1 MADRWIIGDLYTG
14 DLLYEIMEPM
24 KDCKWSNKLKGHS
37 LSLSLSPGSRLQ
49 KLVGEGIRAQVRWP
63 YYVAAMNETGLI
75 EAAGIIGAHTLEED
89 AWSFDVAPFTDYLSK
104 RLVTPEEQ
112 DPDSNPV
119 HIFKGSTW
127 RYCLNAALQSM
138 SVRPDSDRNLI
149 PPLKLHDASGDPE
162 AGPVQL
168 EADPYD
174 FCTMTDMIDQVN
186 KRSDVEAIVLPV
198 WEGTYPEGRLTWE
211 IYCGEDRAP
220 LIVHNSYAWVFDM
233 TAPNPSR
240 ALTEWKRRLSDVYS
254 DAWALVG
261 KNASKGGVAYIQ
273 HRTLPGD
280 DRPYLDYVLSSNQ
293 HDTSEASWDALGQ
306 TLRSAEEPVDSCTIT
321 VLPDGLPDML
331 RLRVGDLAVVRI
343 DDSHP
348 FAPPG
353 THFMRVVSKER
364 PMATGITKLSLQS
377 LRPIDRLFYKKVLG

>member
-1 MADRWIIGDLYTG
+1 MTDRWIIGDLYTG
-14 DLLYEIMEPM
+14 ELLYEIMEPM

-37 LSLSLSPGSRLQ
+37 LALSLSPGNRLQ

-63 YYVAAMNETGLI
+63 YYVAVMNETGLV
-75 EAAGIIGAHTLEED
+75 EAAGIIGDHTLDED
-89 AWSFDVAPFTDYLSK
+89 AWSFDVAPFTDYLGK

-112 DPDSNPV
+112 EPDSNRV
-119 HIFKGSTW
+119 RIFKGSTW

-138 SVRPDSDRNLI
+138 RDRPDSDRNLI
-149 PPLKLHDASGDPE
+149 PPLKLHDASSDPE

-174 FCTMTDMIDQVN
+174 FCTMADMLDQVN

-198 WEGTYPEGRLTWE
+198 WVGDYPEGRLTWE

-240 ALTEWKRRLSDVYS
+240 TLVTWKRRLSDVYS

-273 HRTLPGD
+273 HRTIPDD
-280 DRPYLDYVLSSNQ
+280 DRPYLDYVLSSSQ
-293 HDTSEASWDALGQ
+293 HDTSDASWDALGQ
-306 TLRSAEEPVDSCTIT
+306 ALRSAEEPLDSCTIT
-321 VLPDGLPDML
+321 VMPDGLPDML
-331 RLRVGDLAVVRI
+331 RLRVGDLATVHI
-343 DDSHP
+343 DASHP

-364 PMATGITKLSLQS
+364 PMDTSITKLELQG
-377 LRPIDRLFYKKVLG
+377 LRPIDRLFYQEVLG